1 MLIPVF
7 KVFLYSRKTN
17 KRPVILL
24 KNGTE
29 IDSTAERICVGDIIV
44 LSEDDVVP
52 CDAVILSTSNDSH
65 QVRKSGLRHHKCM
78 PTL

>member
-1 MLIPVF
+1 M
-7 KVFLYSRKTN
+7 
-17 KRPVILL
+17 ILL

-29 IDSTAERICVGDIIV
+29 MESTAERICVGDIIV

-65 QVRKSGLRHHKCM
+65 QVRKSGSTQHNCIL
-78 PTL
+78 